1 LSLSSAEE
9 SSLFPIRV
17 IAVPAAVA
25 GAALMSALPAGASLQ
40 PATGFHSPVRVAAPA
55 AQLPVLVP
63 SVTGDLTLS
72 VSKTKI
78 AYRKSVTVTA
88 HLGDDPGENPLVSIY
103 RTPAGG
109 SPVLASTGAVDVNGN
124 FKVTVTL
131 TRTSSFTAHWN
142 GDGVFD
148 PTDSAARTV
157 GVHVAIPSAWVSRP
171 YSRAGAYRLFHFH
184 SSCVSSSKGCVVWAA
199 KVKPNHAGES
209 VTFVLQ
215 RKHSGR
221 WSSVGSLPLRLN
233 SKSIAAVRF
242 RYAKSLIGTNF
253 RFVAR
258 FARDSTNLGGSTK
271 FAYFRITK

>member
-1 LSLSSAEE
+1 M
-9 SSLFPIRV
+9 FPLRV

-25 GAALMSALPAGASLQ
+25 AAALMSALPAGASLQ
-40 PATGFHSPVRVAAPA
+40 PATGFHSAVRVAAPA

-72 VSKTKI
+72 VSKTRI

-88 HLGDDPGENPLVSIY
+88 HLGNADVNPVVSIF

-109 SPVLASTGAVDVNGN
+109 SPVQVAMGAVDVNGN
-124 FKVTVTL
+124 LKVTVTL
-131 TRTSSFTAHWN
+131 TRTSSFTAHWD
-142 GDGVFD
+142 GDGTFD
-148 PTDSAARTV
+148 PTDTAPSTV
-157 GVHVAIPSAWVSRP
+157 GVHVAMLSAWVSRP

-184 SSCVSSSKGCVVWAA
+184 SSCVSSSKSCVVWAA

-209 VTFVLQ
+209 VNFVLQ

-221 WSSVGSLPLRLN
+221 WSSVGSLALN
-233 SKSIAAVRF
+233 LNAKSTAAVRF
-242 RYAKSLIGTNF
+242 RYTKSLIGTNF

-258 FARDSTNLGGSTK
+258 FASDSTNLGGSTK

>member
-1 LSLSSAEE
+1 M
-9 SSLFPIRV
+9 FPLRV
-17 IAVPAAVA
+17 IAVPAAVGA
-25 GAALMSALPAGASLQ
+25 AALMSALPAAASLQ

-72 VSKTKI
+72 VSKTRI

-109 SPVLASTGAVDVNGN
+109 SPVLVSTGAVDVNGN

-157 GVHVAIPSAWVSRP
+157 GVHVAMPSAWVSRP

-221 WSSVGSLPLRLN
+221 WSSVGSLPLRQN
-233 SKSIAAVRF
+233 NQSKPPRRL
-242 RYAKSLIGTNF
+242 RYEK
-253 RFVAR
+253 
-258 FARDSTNLGGSTK
+258 
-271 FAYFRITK
+271 

>member
-1 LSLSSAEE
+1 
-9 SSLFPIRV
+9 LFPLRV

-25 GAALMSALPAGASLQ
+25 AAALMSALPAAASLQ
-40 PATGFHSPVRVAAPA
+40 PAAGFHSHVGVAAPA
-55 AQLPVLVP
+55 AQLPALVP

-72 VSKTKI
+72 VSKTRI

-88 HLGDDPGENPLVSIY
+88 HLGTDAGENPVVFIY

-109 SPVLASTGAVDVNGN
+109 SPVLVATGAVDANGN
-124 FKVTVTL
+124 FKATVAL
-131 TRTSSFTAHWN
+131 TRTSSFTAHWD
-142 GDGVFD
+142 GDGAFD
-148 PTDSAARTV
+148 PTDSAPRTV
-157 GVHVAIPSAWVSRP
+157 GVHVAMPSAWVSRP
-171 YSRAGAYRLFHFH
+171 YARAGAYRLFHFH
-184 SSCVSSSKGCVVWAA
+184 SSCVSRSKGCVVWAA
-199 KVKPNHAGES
+199 KVKPNHAGEGA
-209 VTFVLQ
+209 TFVLQ

-221 WSSVGSLPLRLN
+221 WSSVGSLLLKLN

-258 FARDSTNLGGSTK
+258 FAGDSTNLGGSTK

>member
-1 LSLSSAEE
+1 
-9 SSLFPIRV
+9 
-17 IAVPAAVA
+17 
-25 GAALMSALPAGASLQ
+25 
-40 PATGFHSPVRVAAPA
+40 
-55 AQLPVLVP
+55 
-63 SVTGDLTLS
+63 
-72 VSKTKI
+72 
-78 AYRKSVTVTA
+78 
-88 HLGDDPGENPLVSIY
+88 
-103 RTPAGG
+103 
-109 SPVLASTGAVDVNGN
+109 
-124 FKVTVTL
+124 
-131 TRTSSFTAHWN
+131 
-142 GDGVFD
+142 
-148 PTDSAARTV
+148 
-157 GVHVAIPSAWVSRP
+157 VAIPSAWVSRP